1 MLQIF
6 NEEKKRIA
14 TIENVSDLCIEKT
27 LEFGDQKIT
36 FNYPINGSHVE
47 DLKVE
52 NYVRTKTEE
61 YVIKSVSESDTKNE
75 YIAQLNIEEL
85 ESKQFISGF
94 LQTEQTIAQCLIVAF
109 ADTPW
114 KIGVCEIT
122 KRRTIKKDSQCNAW
136 EILKDCVSTYRCEIK
151 INTLLKTIDIYE
163 KIGVDKGSYFME
175 DLNLKKLN
183 RKITTYDFFNVIVPL
198 GKEDIGILVDGKN
211 YIENFQYTSKRI
223 KRIWKD
229 ERYTD
234 AAALREDAEAKV
246 EEASRPLVAY
256 SADVIDLAKNN
267 NVYKNIVDY
276 DIGDYVTIISK
287 AKKIK
292 TKQRIVKMKEYPS
305 NAQKNTVE
313 LSNARKTFAELQKS
327 ANS

>member
-6 NEEKKRIA
+6 DEEKKRVA
-14 TIENVSDLCIEKT
+14 TIGTISDLCIEKT

-61 YVIKSVSESDTKNE
+61 YVIKSVSEGDEKNE

-94 LQTEQTIAQCLIVAF
+94 LQTEKTISQCLSVAF

-114 KIGVCEIT
+114 KLGICAIT
-122 KRRTIKKDSQCNAW
+122 KRRTIKKETQCNAW
-136 EILKDCVSTYRCEIK
+136 EVLKDCISTYRCEIK
-151 INTLLKTIDIYE
+151 INTLKRTIDIYE

-183 RKITTYDFFNVIVPL
+183 RKTTTYDFYNVIIPL
-198 GKEDIGILVDGKN
+198 GKDDLGILIDGKN

-234 AAALREDAEAKV
+234 EDALREDAEAKV
-246 EEASRPLVAY
+246 EESSRPLVAY
-256 SADVIDLAKNN
+256 SADVLDLVKNN
-267 NVYKNIVDY
+267 VVYKSIIDY
-276 DIGDYVTIISK
+276 DIGDYVTVISRS
-287 AKKIK
+287 KKIK
-292 TKQRIVKMKEYPS
+292 TKQRIVKMKEYPN

-327 ANS
+327 ASM